1 MKLRFSAWVAAM
13 SAWMWTLVAEAQTLG
28 SGSAPA
34 FEDTMDR
41 GLIPLFF
48 FVAGGIA
55 VMTIATLA
63 ATLVLRRTVPRHLR
77 GA

>member
-1 MKLRFSAWVAAM
+1 MKPWFSAWVAAM
-13 SAWMWTLVAEAQTLG
+13 SAWLFTLVAEAQTLG
-28 SGSAPA
+28 SGTAPV
-34 FEDTMDR
+34 FEDSMDR

-55 VMTIATLA
+55 VMTIAALMTA
-63 ATLVLRRTVPRHLR
+63 LVLRRSVPRHLR